1 MGSTILDWILTA
13 VPLWVGCLLI
23 VVIATVYLTNKYSEA
38 KHRIKKT
45 EDKIDDLP
53 CKAREEQY
61 HKIMDKLETIS
72 LALVAIKPSTLNAL
86 TVKKSP
92 RQLNDYGKLLFD
104 DCNGL
109 QFLEDNKTFLLGEI
123 EKRQPKTALD
133 VETLANEI
141 LMLNLNLDIF
151 NKLKNWVYNSPTRK
165 LKNQEGEEV
174 DHIVSMGDICIVLSL
189 PLRDMYLAAHPD
201 LERV

>member
-1 MGSTILDWILTA
+1 MGSTILDWLLTA
-13 VPLWVGCLLI
+13 TPLWVGCLLI
-23 VVIATVYLTNKYSEA
+23 VVIATVYLTNKYNKA
-38 KHRIKKT
+38 KRRMENV
-45 EDKIDDLP
+45 EDKIKELP

-92 RQLNDYGKLLFD
+92 RQLNDYGKLLLE
-104 DCNGL
+104 DCNGN
-109 QFLEDNKTFLLGEI
+109 QFLEDNKDFLLAEI

-133 VETLANEI
+133 VETLANEV

-151 NKLKNWVYNSPTRK
+151 NKLKNWVYNSPAIK

-189 PLRDMYLAAHPD
+189 PLRDMYLETHPD
-201 LERV
+201 LEKE